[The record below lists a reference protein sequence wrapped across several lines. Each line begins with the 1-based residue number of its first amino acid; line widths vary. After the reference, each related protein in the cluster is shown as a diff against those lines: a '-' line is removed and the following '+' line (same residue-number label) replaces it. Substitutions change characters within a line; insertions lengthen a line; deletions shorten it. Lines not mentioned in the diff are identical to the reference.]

1 MCYTQCTSTWGT
13 FCTGRSN
20 LRRRPSVGF
29 TVPAPDCVRLEAAEA
44 RMTMVLVTRSI
55 ALNAKPA
62 DVWSL
67 VGGFQAVPD
76 WHPGVESSTPGTL
89 GEVETRRLSI
99 VGGGEIYEKSL
110 GSDGMSYGY
119 EILESPLP
127 VANYRAIISVVDA
140 GGKAVLVWS
149 STFEDMAEGAGAA
162 AVVGVYEA
170 GIAALTAK
178 FP

>member
-1 MCYTQCTSTWGT
+1 MPPFPPGVMNRRITQLSTED
-13 FCTGRSN
+13 
-20 LRRRPSVGF
+20 
-29 TVPAPDCVRLEAAEA
+29 PAPLLASAALTSQRLEATEA
-44 RMTMVLVTRSI
+44 RIPMVLVTRSI

-89 GEVETRRLSI
+89 GEVETRRLSLK
-99 VGGGEIYEKSL
+99 GGGEIYEKSL

-119 EILESPLP
+119 EIVESPVP

-140 GGKAVLVWS
+140 GGKAVFVWS

-162 AVVGVYEA
+162 AVVGIYEG